1 MTLPVIGFVI
11 GFANTMWL
19 HNALQAK
26 HYIYGN
32 LIVCK
37 IGFANTMRLH
47 NALLHLGGYICILLF

>member
-1 MTLPVIGFVI
+1 MTPPVIVFVI
-11 GFANTMWL
+11 GFANTMRL

-47 NALLHLGGYICILLF
+47 NALQAKHYI